1 MTLFNNLMDDMK
13 EALTL
18 SHRYKGL
25 FLPALIA
32 NLIMVVL
39 GFIMIFVVIFFV
51 MGAIMSFTASQ
62 ANWTYLISIAVITIL
77 LILLFSLVF
86 MALDL
91 GINSI
96 VIGSVNGEKPST
108 QLFFKRIR
116 TFFLKV
122 LMTKIGLFF
131 LYTIGFILL
140 LIPYILYLVTVG
152 VLTGGY
158 GILFITCLL
167 QAFLG
172 SWTLLLMEN
181 DDHPISGFTSIGIN
195 IKFGKNYFWLLSLVF
210 FIQLQ
215 LTAYL
220 PGLFGLLGATLAT
233 LFISYVVSTVFKIVV
248 LLTYRRY
255 KENLALK

>member
-1 MTLFNNLMDDMK
+1 MNNFNNLMDDMK

-18 SHRYKGL
+18 SRRYKGL

-32 NLIMVVL
+32 NLIMLVL
-39 GFIMIFVVIFFV
+39 GFVMIFVVIFFV
-51 MGAIMSFTASQ
+51 MGTIMSFTASQ
-62 ANWTYLISIAVITIL
+62 ANWTYLVSIAIITIL
-77 LILLFSLVF
+77 LILIFSLVF

-96 VIGSVNGEKPST
+96 VIGSVNGEKPSAKI
-108 QLFFKRIR
+108 FFNGIR
-116 TFFLKV
+116 AFFLKV
-122 LMTKIGLFF
+122 LLTKIGLFF
-131 LYTIGFILL
+131 LYTIGFVLL
-140 LIPYILYLVTVG
+140 LIPYLLYLITVG

-158 GILFITCLL
+158 GILFLTCLL

-172 SWTLLLMEN
+172 SWVLLLMEN
-181 DDHPISGFTSIGIN
+181 EDHPMSGFSSVAMN
-195 IKFGKNYFWLLSLVF
+195 LRFGKKYFWLMILVF

-233 LFISYVVSTVFKIVV
+233 LFISYVVTTVFKIVV

-255 KENLALK
+255 KENLKI

>member
-1 MTLFNNLMDDMK
+1 MERFNDLMDDMK

-32 NLIMVVL
+32 NLIMLIL
-39 GFIMIFVVIFFV
+39 GFVMFFVVIIFV
-51 MGAIMSFTASQ
+51 MGTIISFSSLET
-62 ANWTYLISIAVITIL
+62 NWSYLMGIAAITIL
-77 LILLFSLVF
+77 LILVFSLIF

-96 VIGSVNGEKPST
+96 VIGSVNGEKPT
-108 QLFFKRIR
+108 VQIFFKGIR
-116 TFFLKV
+116 KFFFKV
-122 LMTKIGLFF
+122 LITKFGLFF
-131 LYTIGFILL
+131 LYTIGFIILL
-140 LIPYILYLVTVG
+140 VPYILYLLTIG

-158 GILFITCLL
+158 GILFLTCLL

-181 DDHPISGFTSIGIN
+181 EDYPMSGFSSVAMN
-195 IKFGKNYFWLLSLVF
+195 FKFGKKYFWLMILVF
-210 FIQLQ
+210 FTQLQ

-220 PGLFGLLGATLAT
+220 PGLLGFLGATLAT
-233 LFISYVVSTVFKIVV
+233 LFISYVVMTVFKIVV

-255 KENLALK
+255 KETI